1 MPAQP
6 NSEEFYFRSA
16 GYAGSRLLFCGWQQC
31 PPGHSYGPYIRSY
44 YLMVYVVSG
53 RGVFQARGKLYH
65 LEKGSTFLL
74 FPGETTYYRADDTEP
89 WFYYWIAF
97 EGDWF
102 ESLLLRA
109 SITPEQPVH
118 QAAGEADYFQKQY
131 GLLLNACGERMPGV
145 DLKGFSILLDLLHH
159 YSITESR
166 ANRIETVSAPVS
178 PHISRAVQIVKNRYS
193 QPDLSVSGL
202 AKELGITREYFSFL
216 FRKQYGFSP
225 VQFLCEYR
233 LFIAATLLTTT
244 GSPISRIAEQVG
256 FSDFNYFSRQFS
268 LRYGQS
274 PSAYRKQAK
283 KRLL

>member
-1 MPAQP
+1 
-6 NSEEFYFRSA
+6 
-16 GYAGSRLLFCGWQQC
+16 
-31 PPGHSYGPYIRSY
+31 
-44 YLMVYVVSG
+44 
-53 RGVFQARGKLYH
+53 
-65 LEKGSTFLL
+65 
-74 FPGETTYYRADDTEP
+74 
-89 WFYYWIAF
+89 
-97 EGDWF
+97 
-102 ESLLLRA
+102 
-109 SITPEQPVH
+109 
-118 QAAGEADYFQKQY
+118 
-131 GLLLNACGERMPGV
+131 MPGV